1 MPDEADIMD
10 ELHGLNGE
18 LKSFPA
24 DTHWFCPKRSDEDY
38 VDYSRPDD
46 AEEDMS
52 AETKKELIQDAQR
65 RQTLAYKC
73 SLFIG
78 LDRDAGG
85 VMVEDY
91 LERLNKLLT
100 CCDKCVYNWHMGR
113 KAYLKELAE
122 NFDDETIAEL
132 SSRLNALDF
141 QRIDR
146 GLESSTK
153 VIFEAEPSMRT
164 QKLLAGHN
172 SSLLLA
178 LYESLCCVDYH
189 KSADNLSKHFDFVFE
204 EIQAKK
210 VLRISDILP
219 ATGRFL
225 FDSNAI
231 RLRFARC
238 AWQKAN
244 TMLTPESFDWV
255 VHDTLSGAIFSV
267 TQGNYDYDD
276 IIRFWE
282 GFILILD
289 KLDEHLITHS
299 LRAMEVQPN
308 VYMLALQ
315 HLTCKSER
323 IVQLVIEVLR
333 GLLKKSPR
341 NFWAAFVTI
350 SPATIAEQ
358 IFQSRFDEMLHRI
371 KFGDPETS
379 FALAWLPEIVESL
392 PSDRQYDACSSFL
405 RLLLGRFQTAR
416 YPENARLACCRAAL
430 DTLRATLDTFVDS
443 EYNINPST
451 SLIFINNIMGLVDL
465 YKDTITGCADLNAI
479 DATHQE
485 LRRLGMVVIRDALAL
500 DCKALSAEFQALVK
514 DIPIQQ
520 GLRSHSQPIWQAVLD
535 IFRPGNVDLAKSIL
549 AATTHLTGLD
559 ELTPKSKK
567 FPLPSSHLQY
577 NKDFHKLTENVSRI
591 FERLSDFDAS
601 HLIEMYRDSQT
612 SRPLFAALVS
622 ADQEIFEAAV
632 EVVKAATGQISK
644 REAMSSLLEQAFVP
658 MLNSLTFAVVRITKA
673 KNFSPVPYLI
683 KVGRDMLN
691 ALCGNTGFL
700 RNHSSLDSTERGAV
714 MSWWTN
720 QWRALDMMFSTT
732 ESWGGRVQRPKEYL
746 QDFCRDGM
754 EYAESLFNQYSII
767 ASALGESSYS
777 SSDQSIAHSSS
788 KTALKKVL
796 QVVCVN
802 VNGLTMMLRLRDIYL
817 VSVITS
823 LLGKLLRSLAEFDV
837 EIHQFALE
845 YIQDACKN
853 EEERGF
859 RKTNLTNQQKAEL
872 HAALDEHKGV
882 EIIESFSTTAKRQQS
897 KIDSWSKSAGGL
909 KHEPSINIKERQ
921 TQTSLDTWSK
931 PGEGKKSEPG
941 SIVQSNKS
949 SLAPLTLTEKHKS
962 IIYQMKSQ
970 PQLKNVQAT
979 EDWRDKRRK
988 DAEEKK
994 QRDAAAIAQAKALRA
1009 PTALVK
1015 GEGSGLK
1022 NLSGV
1027 AGKDHA
1033 PVRSEIMVG
1042 SSDED
1047 SDDDDDGSDTNLLFT
1062 KSREASK
1069 KVKEY
1074 EESRKKNLL
1083 QVTGPVRKTKK
1094 AYSKKDLRARLEP
1107 NMDIIYLEL
1116 LNWEIFHEGED
1127 PPSNNVCRK
1136 IADSFLDLG
1145 LYKDTFKPLLISEV
1159 WRSLLTAKEENN
1171 YKPIEIKVLNR
1182 LSVDKFMEISTTMP
1196 ISNQRDLMVY
1206 QQDIVLLSKG
1216 SNPLQDKQ
1224 APHCLARVF
1233 RTTRKRDAVEVTYR
1247 VSRDIRPELLNCFVP
1262 NGKLYTLKI
1271 TDMTTTLREFAA
1283 LSSLE
1288 YYDLCTEILEAK
1300 PSPLQKYS
1308 DEKIASISAKYKL
1321 NNGQAKAI
1329 LSANDNDGFTLIQGP
1344 PGSGK
1349 TKTIVA
1355 MVGALLSQ
1363 ALQQQAQ
1370 QVGFRPQGQNGG
1382 SGPQAQAPKKKL
1394 LICAPSNAAVDEL
1407 VLRLK
1412 EGILPLVGPHQK
1424 INVIRV
1430 GRSDAINSSVKDV
1443 TLDELVRIKLEGD
1456 QESKKGQLS
1465 DREKLHKDAGL
1476 IKERLNVLRP
1486 AMDKCRAEGNK
1497 TSELKLQ
1504 REFDELKRKQAH
1516 IGNKIDEDKESDN
1529 KVRQNEI
1536 SRRHFTQEIIDGAH
1550 VLCATLSGSGHDF
1563 LRNVNVEFETVII
1576 DEAAQCIELSA
1587 LIPLKYGATKCILV
1601 GDPEQL
1607 PPTVLS
1613 RLAKSYG
1620 YEQSLF
1626 VRMQRNHPSDVHLL
1640 DTQYR
1645 MHPEI
1650 SRFPSQQFYQSR
1662 LIDGEGMAQLRVQ
1675 PWHAS
1680 SILGPYRFFD
1690 VVGVQS
1696 RETKGHSLI
1705 NVPELN
1711 AAIQL
1716 YQRLKTDYRSYDF
1729 KGKIGIITT
1738 YKAQLNELKRRFG
1751 TKFGDGIF
1759 EEIEFNTTDAFQGR
1773 EREIIIFSCVRA
1785 KASGG
1790 IGFLNDIRRMNV
1802 GLTRA
1807 KSSLWVLGDSR
1818 ALEQGEFWNKL
1829 IHDAKSRSRYTSGD
1843 IMGLLSRPTSKDA
1856 PAIEYSNPSSV
1867 LNGNNSRRPS
1877 EKSDSDI
1884 DMTDAPQNQSSRGS
1898 TSGSSGTTPVDG
1910 HGRMTPTNAETGEQ
1924 RKRPR
1929 EQELQRENIP
1939 TKKKK
1944 TQPPE
1949 VNPAPPASALLNSGS
1964 AEVMRSAQKIDLEAA
1979 LQAQQVSKAAA
1990 AAARTPKPNLPPP
2003 PRRKAPADPFIQ
2015 RKPPKRK

>member
-24 DTHWFCPKRSDEDY
+24 NAHWFCPKRDDEDF
-38 VDYSRPDD
+38 VDYCHPDD

-65 RQTLAYKC
+65 RQTIAYKY
-73 SLFIG
+73 SLIIG

-85 VMVEDY
+85 TMVEDY
-91 LERLNKLLT
+91 LTRLNKLLT
-100 CCDKCVYNWHMGR
+100 CCDKCVHNWHMGR

-132 SSRLNALDF
+132 SNRLNVIDF
-141 QRIDR
+141 QRIDN
-146 GLESSTK
+146 GLKASKK
-153 VIFEAEPSMRT
+153 VISDVEPSMRT
-164 QKLLAGHN
+164 QKLLAGYE
-172 SSLLLA
+172 SSLLLS

-189 KSADNLSKHFDFVFE
+189 KSPENLSKHFDFVFE

-225 FDSNAI
+225 FDRNVI

-238 AWQKAN
+238 AWQKA
-244 TMLTPESFDWV
+244 TTLLTPETFDWV
-255 VHDTLSGAIFSV
+255 VHDTLSEAIFSV
-267 TQGNYDYDD
+267 TQGAYDYDD

-282 GFILILD
+282 GFLLILD
-289 KLDEHLITHS
+289 RLDEGLITRS

-333 GLLKKSPR
+333 SLLKKSPK
-341 NFWAAFVTI
+341 NFWAAYGTMSAVTV
-350 SPATIAEQ
+350 AEQ
-358 IFQSRFDEMLHRI
+358 IIRSLSTMKMLHRI
-371 KFGDPETS
+371 KFGDQETS
-379 FALAWLPEIVESL
+379 FALAWIPEFVESL
-392 PSDRQYDACSSFL
+392 PSDRQYDLCDCFL
-405 RLLLGRFQTAR
+405 RHLLKNTQVED
-416 YPENARLACCRAAL
+416 YSQNARLACCHAGL
-430 DTLRATLDTFVDS
+430 ETLRVTLGTFVDS

-451 SLIFINNIMGLVDL
+451 SLIFINNIMGLVEK
-465 YKDTITGCADLNAI
+465 YKAMILNCADLKTEGA
-479 DATHQE
+479 DPTHHE
-485 LRRLGMVVIRDALAL
+485 LRRLGMLVVRDALAL
-500 DCKALSAEFQALVK
+500 DCKALSAEFQALVN

-567 FPLPSSHLQY
+567 SPLPSSHLQY
-577 NKDFHKLTENVSRI
+577 NKDFHQLTENVSRI
-591 FERLSDFDAS
+591 FERLSDFDGPQ
-601 HLIEMYRDSQT
+601 LIDMYRDSQT

-700 RNHSSLDSTERGAV
+700 RNHSSLDSTERSAV
-714 MSWWTN
+714 ISWWTN
-720 QWRALDMMFSTT
+720 QWRALDMTFSTT
-732 ESWGGRVQRPKEYL
+732 ESWGSRVQRPKEYL

-767 ASALGESSYS
+767 ASALGESSSLYS
-777 SSDQSIAHSSS
+777 DHSTAHSSS

-796 QVVCVN
+796 QVVCLN

-853 EEERGF
+853 EGDKGF

-872 HAALDEHKGV
+872 HAALDEHTGV
-882 EIIESFSTTAKRQQS
+882 EIIENLSTTYRKQQVS
-897 KIDSWSKSAGGL
+897 IDSWSKSAGGV
-909 KHEPSINIKERQ
+909 KHEPTTSIKERQ
-921 TQTSLDTWSK
+921 TQTSLDAWSK
-931 PGEGKKSEPG
+931 AGDGKSYEPV
-941 SIVQSNKS
+941 SVTQSNKN
-949 SLAPLTLTEKHKS
+949 SLAPFTLTEKHKS
-962 IIYQMKSQ
+962 IMDQMRAQ
-970 PQLKNVQAT
+970 PQLKTAQAT
-979 EDWRDKRRK
+979 EDWKDKRRR

-994 QRDAAAIAQAKALRA
+994 MRDAAAIAQAKALRA

-1047 SDDDDDGSDTNLLFT
+1047 SDDDDDDGSDTNLLFT

-1083 QVTGPVRKTKK
+1083 QATGPVRKTKK
-1094 AYSKKDLRARLEP
+1094 VYSKKDLRARLEP

-1182 LSVDKFMEISTTMP
+1182 LSVDKFMEVSTTMP

-1206 QQDIVLLSKG
+1206 QQDIVLLSKS
-1216 SNPLQDKQ
+1216 SNPLLDKQ

-1308 DEKIASISAKYKL
+1308 EEKVASISSRYKL

-1349 TKTIVA
+1349 TKTIIA

-1363 ALQQQAQ
+1363 VLLQQAQ
-1370 QVGFRPQGQNGG
+1370 PVGFRPQGHNGG
-1382 SGPQAQAPKKKL
+1382 TGAQAQAPKKKL

-1412 EGILPLVGPHQK
+1412 QGILPLSGGHQK

-1456 QESKKGQLS
+1456 QESKKGQMS

-1486 AMDKCRAEGNK
+1486 EMDKCRAEGDK

-1536 SRRHFTQEIIDGAH
+1536 SRRMFTQEIIDGAH

-1626 VRMQRNHPSDVHLL
+1626 VRMQRNHPGDVHLL

-1650 SRFPSQQFYQSR
+1650 SRFPSQQFYNSR

-1696 RETKGHSLI
+1696 KETKGHSLI

-1729 KGKIGIITT
+1729 RGKIGIITT

-1751 TKFGDGIF
+1751 QKFGDGIF

-1818 ALEQGEFWNKL
+1818 ALEQGEFWNRL
-1829 IHDAKSRSRYTSGD
+1829 IQDAKGRSRYTSGD

-1856 PAIEYSNPSSV
+1856 PAIDYAKPASDFNS
-1867 LNGNNSRRPS
+1867 NNSKRLP
-1877 EKSDSDI
+1877 EKSDGDT
-1884 DMTDAPQNQSSRGS
+1884 DMMDTPQNQSSR
-1898 TSGSSGTTPVDG
+1898 TSISSSSSTTPVDG
-1910 HGRMTPTNAETGEQ
+1910 HSRVIPMNVETGEQ

-1929 EQELQRENIP
+1929 EQELQKEDIP

-1944 TQPPE
+1944 IHPE
-1949 VNPAPPASALLNSGS
+1949 TLAPPPNSSGS
-1964 AEVMRSAQKIDLEAA
+1964 TEVQRSAQKVDLEAA
-1979 LQAQQVSKAAA
+1979 LQAQQASKAAA
-1990 AAARTPKPNLPPP
+1990 AAARIPKPNLPPP

>member
-10 ELHGLNGE
+10 ELHGLHGE

-24 DTHWFCPKRSDEDY
+24 DAHWFCPKRNDEDY
-38 VDYSRPDD
+38 VDYSHPDD

-65 RQTLAYKC
+65 RQTVAYKF
-73 SLFIG
+73 SLTIG

-85 VMVEDY
+85 AMVEGY
-91 LERLNKLLT
+91 LERLNKLLM
-100 CCDKCVYNWHMGR
+100 CCDKCVHNWHIGR
-113 KAYLKELAE
+113 KAYLKELTE
-122 NFDDETIAEL
+122 NFDDETVAAL
-132 SSRLNALDF
+132 SSRLNVLDF
-141 QRIDR
+141 QRIDN
-146 GLESSTK
+146 GLERSKK
-153 VIFEAEPSMRT
+153 VISEVESPLRT
-164 QKLLAGHN
+164 QKLLAGYD
-172 SSLLLA
+172 SSLLLS

-225 FDSNAI
+225 FDKNPI
-231 RLRFARC
+231 RQRFARC
-238 AWQKAN
+238 AWQKAT
-244 TMLTPESFDWV
+244 TMLTPTSFDWV
-255 VHDTLSGAIFSV
+255 VHDALSDAIVSV
-267 TQGNYDYDD
+267 TQGIYDYED

-282 GFILILD
+282 GFLLILE

-299 LRAMEVQPN
+299 LRAMEVQPS
-308 VYMLALQ
+308 VYILALN
-315 HLTCKSER
+315 HLSCKSER
-323 IVQLVIEVLR
+323 INKLVIEALR
-333 GLLKKSPR
+333 SLLKKSPK
-341 NFWAAFVTI
+341 NFWAAFATI
-350 SPATIAEQ
+350 SPVAVAENILRSWGVREKLQTIE
-358 IFQSRFDEMLHRI
+358 FE
-371 KFGDPETS
+371 DPETS
-379 FALAWLPEIVESL
+379 FILAWLPELVESL
-392 PSDRQYDACSSFL
+392 PSDRQYDVCSFVFRFL
-405 RLLLGRFQTAR
+405 GTYQTSEH
-416 YPENARLACCRAAL
+416 PENTQLACRCAAL
-430 DTLRATLDTFVDS
+430 DTLRATLNTFVDS
-443 EYNINPST
+443 EYVINPST
-451 SLIFINNIMGLVDL
+451 SLIFINNIMKLVDD
-465 YKDTITGCADLNAI
+465 YKETITESADLKVENS
-479 DATHQE
+479 THQE
-485 LRRLGMVVIRDALAL
+485 MRRLGMLVIRDALAL
-500 DCKALSAEFQALVK
+500 DCKALSAEFQALAE

-520 GLRSHSQPIWQAVLD
+520 GLRSHSQPIWQGVLD

-567 FPLPSSHLQY
+567 LPLPSSHLQY
-577 NKDFHKLTENVSRI
+577 NKDFRQLTENVSRI
-591 FERLSDFDAS
+591 FERLSDFNAS
-601 HLIEMYRDSQT
+601 HLIEMYRDPQT
-612 SRPLFAALVS
+612 SRPLFAALMS
-622 ADQEIFEAAV
+622 ADQQIFEAAV
-632 EVVKAATGQISK
+632 EVVKAATDQISK
-644 REAMSSLLEQAFVP
+644 REAISSLLGQAFVP

-673 KNFSPVPYLI
+673 KNFSPVPFLF
-683 KVGRDMLN
+683 KVGRDTLE
-691 ALCGNTGFL
+691 ALCGDTGGFL
-700 RNHSSLDSTERGAV
+700 RTHPSLDSTERSAV
-714 MSWWTN
+714 MSWWIN
-720 QWRALDMMFSTT
+720 QWRALDAAFANT
-732 ESWGGRVQRPKEYL
+732 EAWGGRVQLPKETL

-754 EYAESLFNQYSII
+754 EYAESLFDKNSII
-767 ASALGESSYS
+767 ATALCESSNS
-777 SSDQSIAHSSS
+777 SHAHALSSGYIS
-788 KTALKKVL
+788 RKAAQKKVL
-796 QVVCVN
+796 QVVCLN

-837 EIHQFALE
+837 EVHE
-845 YIQDACKN
+845 YSLSFIQDACLN
-853 EEERGF
+853 EGEKGY

-872 HAALDEHKGV
+872 RAALDEHKGV
-882 EIIESFSTTAKRQQS
+882 EIIESYSTTAQKQQS
-897 KIDSWSKSAGGL
+897 RIDSWSKSAGGI
-909 KHEPSINIKERQ
+909 KHEPTFSVKGR
-921 TQTSLDTWSK
+921 QTSLDTWSK
-931 PGEGKKSEPG
+931 TGDGKTYEPV
-941 SIVQSNKS
+941 ITQSNKAS
-949 SLAPLTLTEKHKS
+949 QAPFTLSEHHKS
-962 IIYQMKSQ
+962 IMDKMRAQ
-970 PQLKNVQAT
+970 PPLKTAKAT
-979 EDWRDKRRK
+979 EDWKDKRRK
-988 DAEEKK
+988 DEEEKK
-994 QRDAAAIAQAKALRA
+994 KRNAAAIAQAKALRA
-1009 PTALVK
+1009 PAALVK

-1042 SSDED
+1042 SSDDD
-1047 SDDDDDGSDTNLLFT
+1047 SDDDDDDDGSDTKFLFT
-1062 KSREASK
+1062 KSREASN
-1069 KVKEY
+1069 KVREY
-1074 EESRKKNLL
+1074 EESRKKALL
-1083 QVTGPVRKTKK
+1083 QATGPVRKTKK
-1094 AYSKKDLRARLEP
+1094 VYSKKDLRARLEP

-1116 LNWEIFHEGED
+1116 LNWDIFHEGED
-1127 PPSNNVCRK
+1127 PPSNNVCKK
-1136 IADSFLDLG
+1136 IASSFLDLG
-1145 LYKDTFKPLLISEV
+1145 LYKETFKPLLISEV
-1159 WRSLLTAKEENN
+1159 WRSLLTAKEENQF
-1171 YKPIEIKVLNR
+1171 KPIEIKVLNR
-1182 LSVDKFMEISTTMP
+1182 LSVDKFMEVSTTMS

-1206 QQDIVLLSKG
+1206 QQDIVLLSKS

-1247 VSRDIRPELLNCFVP
+1247 VSRDISPELLNCFVP

-1300 PSPLQKYS
+1300 PSPLQNYS
-1308 DEKIASISAKYKL
+1308 DEKVASMSTRYKL

-1349 TKTIVA
+1349 TKTIIA

-1363 ALQQQAQ
+1363 VLQQQAQ
-1370 QVGFRPQGQNGG
+1370 QVGFRPQGQNRSAGAQA
-1382 SGPQAQAPKKKL
+1382 QAQAPKKKL

-1412 EGILPLVGPHQK
+1412 EGILPLSGSHQK

-1456 QESKKGQLS
+1456 QESKKGQLN
-1465 DREKLHKDAGL
+1465 DREVLHRDAGL

-1486 AMDKCRAEGNK
+1486 EMEKCRAAGDK

-1626 VRMQRNHPSDVHLL
+1626 VRMQRNHPDDVHLL

-1650 SRFPSQQFYQSR
+1650 SRFPSQQFYNSR
-1662 LIDGEGMAQLRVQ
+1662 LIDGDGMAQLRVQ

-1696 RETKGHSLI
+1696 KEARGHSLI

-1751 TKFGDGIF
+1751 AKFGDEIF

-1785 KASGG
+1785 KAAGG

-1818 ALEQGEFWNKL
+1818 ALEQGEFWNRL
-1829 IHDAKSRSRYTSGD
+1829 IQDAKGRERYTSGD

-1856 PAIEYSNPSSV
+1856 PAIDYSKIS
-1867 LNGNNSRRPS
+1867 LDTNGNSSRRPS

-1884 DMTDAPQNQSSRGS
+1884 DMTDAPRNRSSRES
-1898 TSGSSGTTPVDG
+1898 ISGSSSTTSVDD
-1910 HGRMTPTNAETGEQ
+1910 RNTPNNVEMGEQ

-1929 EQELQRENIP
+1929 EQELHPDNI
-1939 TKKKK
+1939 TAKKKKK
-1944 TQPPE
+1944 TPISEADPT
-1949 VNPAPPASALLNSGS
+1949 PPASTMLNRGPV
-1964 AEVMRSAQKIDLEAA
+1964 EPQKLDLEAA
-1979 LQAQQVSKAAA
+1979 LQAQQANKAAA
-1990 AAARTPKPNLPPP
+1990 AAARTPKSNLPPP

>member
-24 DTHWFCPKRSDEDY
+24 GAHWFCPKRNDEDY

-52 AETKKELIQDAQR
+52 AQTKKELIQDAQR
-65 RQTLAYKC
+65 RQTVAYKS
-73 SLFIG
+73 SLIIG
-78 LDRDAGG
+78 LDPDSGG
-85 VMVEDY
+85 PMVEDY

-100 CCDKCVYNWHMGR
+100 CCDKCVHNWHIGR

-122 NFDDETIAEL
+122 SFDDETVAEL
-132 SSRLNALDF
+132 SNRLNAIDF
-141 QRIDR
+141 QRIDN
-146 GLESSTK
+146 GLKSSKK
-153 VIFEAEPSMRT
+153 VISDVESPMRT
-164 QKLLAGHN
+164 QKLLAGYD
-172 SSLLLA
+172 SSLLLS

-189 KSADNLSKHFDFVFE
+189 KSEDNLSKHFDFVFE

-225 FDSNAI
+225 FDKNVI

-238 AWQKAN
+238 AWQKAT

-255 VHDTLSGAIFSV
+255 VHDTLSEAIISV

-282 GFILILD
+282 GFLLILD

-308 VYMLALQ
+308 VYMLALN

-323 IVQLVIEVLR
+323 IGQLVIEVLR
-333 GLLKKSPR
+333 GLLKKSSK
-341 NFWAAFVTI
+341 NFWAAFNTI
-350 SPATIAEQ
+350 SPATIAEN
-358 IFQSRFDEMLHRI
+358 IFRSGGFEGMLRRI
-371 KFGDPETS
+371 NFGDPEIS
-379 FALAWLPEIVESL
+379 FALAWIPELVESL
-392 PSDRQYDACSSFL
+392 PSDRQYDACSF
-405 RLLLGRFQTAR
+405 LLGFLLRR
-416 YPENARLACCRAAL
+416 YQKTTWPENTRLACCCVAL
-430 DTLRATLDTFVDS
+430 DTLRATLGTFVDS

-451 SLIFINNIMGLVDL
+451 SLIFINNIMGLVDQ
-465 YKDTITGCADLNAI
+465 YKETIARSADLNMA

-485 LRRLGMVVIRDALAL
+485 MRRLGMLVVRDALAL
-500 DCKALSAEFQALVK
+500 DCKSLSAEFQALAQN
-514 DIPIQQ
+514 IPIQQ

-559 ELTPKSKK
+559 ELTPQSKK
-567 FPLPSSHLQY
+567 SPLPSSHLQY
-577 NKDFHKLTENVSRI
+577 NKDFHQLTENVSRI

-601 HLIEMYRDSQT
+601 HLIEMYRDPQT

-632 EVVKAATGQISK
+632 EVVKAATGQVSK

-658 MLNSLTFAVVRITKA
+658 MLNSLTFATVRITKA

-691 ALCGNTGFL
+691 ALCGNTGYL
-700 RNHSSLDSTERGAV
+700 RNHPSLDSTERGAV
-714 MSWWTN
+714 ISWWTN
-720 QWRALDMMFSTT
+720 QWRALDTTFSNT
-732 ESWGGRVQRPKEYL
+732 ESWGGRVQRSKEYL

-754 EYAESLFNQYSII
+754 EFAESLFNQYSII
-767 ASALGESSYS
+767 ASALGESPSS
-777 SSDQSIAHSSS
+777 SSDESTAHGSS

-796 QVVCVN
+796 QVVCLN

-837 EIHQFALE
+837 EVHQFALE

-853 EEERGF
+853 DGDPRY

-872 HAALDEHKGV
+872 RAALDEHKGV
-882 EIIESFSTTAKRQQS
+882 EIIESYSTTAKKQQS
-897 KIDSWSKSAGGL
+897 RIDSWSKSAGGV
-909 KHEPSINIKERQ
+909 KHEPTVNIKGRQ

-931 PGEGKKSEPG
+931 AGDGKTYEPV
-941 SIVQSNKS
+941 ITQSNKAS
-949 SLAPLTLTEKHKS
+949 QAPFTLSEHHKS
-962 IIYQMKSQ
+962 IIDQMRAQS
-970 PQLKNVQAT
+970 QLKNVQAT
-979 EDWRDKRRK
+979 EDWKDKRRR

-994 QRDAAAIAQAKALRA
+994 KRDAAAIAQAKALRA

-1047 SDDDDDGSDTNLLFT
+1047 SDDDDDGSDTNSLFS
-1062 KSREASK
+1062 KSRETSK
-1069 KVKEY
+1069 IVKEY
-1074 EESRKKNLL
+1074 EESRKKALL
-1083 QVTGPVRKTKK
+1083 QAAAGPVRKTKK
-1094 AYSKKDLRARLEP
+1094 VYSKKDLRARLEP

-1116 LNWEIFHEGED
+1116 LNWDIFHEGED

-1136 IADSFLDLG
+1136 IANSFLDLG

-1182 LSVDKFMEISTTMP
+1182 LSVDKFMEVSTTMS

-1206 QQDIVLLSKG
+1206 QQDIVLLSKS

-1247 VSRDIRPELLNCFVP
+1247 VSRDISPELLNCFVP
-1262 NGKLYTLKI
+1262 NGKLHTLKI

-1308 DEKIASISAKYKL
+1308 DEKVASIATRYKL

-1349 TKTIVA
+1349 TKTIIA

-1363 ALQQQAQ
+1363 VLQQQAQ

-1382 SGPQAQAPKKKL
+1382 AGAQAQAPKKKL

-1412 EGILPLVGPHQK
+1412 EGILPLTGSHQK

-1430 GRSDAINSSVKDV
+1430 GRSDAINSTVKDV

-1456 QESKKGQLS
+1456 QESKKGQLN
-1465 DREKLHKDAGL
+1465 DREKLHREAGL
-1476 IKERLNVLRP
+1476 IKERLNVIRP
-1486 AMDKCRAEGNK
+1486 EMEKCRAEGDK
-1497 TSELKLQ
+1497 TSENKLQ

-1626 VRMQRNHPSDVHLL
+1626 VRMQRNHPQDVHLL

-1650 SRFPSQQFYQSR
+1650 SRFPSQQFYNSR
-1662 LIDGEGMAQLRVQ
+1662 LVDGDGMAQLRVQ

-1696 RETKGHSLI
+1696 KETKGHSLI

-1729 KGKIGIITT
+1729 RGKIGIITT

-1751 TKFGDGIF
+1751 AKFGDEIF

-1818 ALEQGEFWNKL
+1818 ALEQGEFWNRL
-1829 IHDAKSRSRYTSGD
+1829 IQDARSRSRYTSGD
-1843 IMGLLSRPTSKDA
+1843 IMGLLSKPTSKDA
-1856 PAIEYSNPSSV
+1856 PAIDYSQLSSNI
-1867 LNGNNSRRPS
+1867 NGNISRRSS

-1898 TSGSSGTTPVDG
+1898 GSGSGSSSTTPVDS
-1910 HGRMTPTNAETGEQ
+1910 HGRMTPINVETTEQ

-1929 EQELQRENIP
+1929 EQEPQRENIP
-1939 TKKKK
+1939 KKQKI
-1944 TQPPE
+1944 QPPE
-1949 VNPAPPASALLNSGS
+1949 VDHAPPASAIVNRGS
-1964 AEVMRSAQKIDLEAA
+1964 TKNRTSAKCSKNRSRSCTSSTAGK
-1979 LQAQQVSKAAA
+1979 
-1990 AAARTPKPNLPPP
+1990 
-2003 PRRKAPADPFIQ
+2003 
-2015 RKPPKRK
+2015 